1 MDTIAINADEILN
14 EDGQAM
20 KKFKVS
26 DTAKAAMAAGVA
38 GAAVGAAGMSMAG
51 EASNTPDNSQV
62 PSEGKEDVPHE
73 SVVTE
78 TTTTDDVVA
87 EIDPNDVMLEEPV
100 AESSAETDMLAE
112 VPTQHIEDEEY
123 RPFANNDPIE
133 TSEFPEPQSDG
144 ILIAENADTDV
155 IAEDP
160 TVDLVCN
167 AIDENN
173 ENAEE
178 IACHEDV
185 LYAENDIDYGETDI
199 QSDLMA

>member
-20 KKFKVS
+20 NKFKVS

-78 TTTTDDVVA
+78 PTTTDDVVA
-87 EIDPNDVMLEEPV
+87 EINPNDVMLEEPV
-100 AESSAETDMLAE
+100 AESSVETDMLAE
-112 VPTQHIEDEEY
+112 ASTQHAEDEDY
-123 RPFANNDPIE
+123 RPFANNDSIE
-133 TSEFPEPQSDG
+133 TSEIPEPQPDDMM
-144 ILIAENADTDV
+144 IAENTDMDV
-155 IAEDP
+155 TAEDS
-160 TVDLVCN
+160 TVDLICD
-167 AIDENN
+167 AIDDGSEMAD
-173 ENAEE
+173 ET
-178 IACHEDV
+178 ACNEDV
-185 LYAENDIDYGETDI
+185 LYAENDMEYGLSDI